1 MEIAL
6 NAFCR
11 STIPQNNSSSLASAG
26 AAAAAVNVLFLEQE
40 NYNAKR
46 NHDRNSITEC
56 ICSLTDTIFDQLTF
70 FFVCIEHVH
79 K

>member
-26 AAAAAVNVLFLEQE
+26 AAAAAAVNVLFLEQE
-40 NYNAKR
+40 NYIAKR

-56 ICSLTDTIFDQLTF
+56 ICPLTDTIFDQLTF
-70 FFVCIEHVH
+70 FLSV
-79 K
+79 

>member
-11 STIPQNNSSSLASAG
+11 STIPQNNSSSLASAA

-70 FFVCIEHVH
+70 FFVCIEHVN

>member
-40 NYNAKR
+40 NYIAKR
-46 NHDRNSITEC
+46 NHDNSITEC